1 MSVLRKQW
9 TFSNVKEVLHFNAAL
24 ETKLI
29 AICKTIRKIENTTDP
44 KRNYSAS
51 SGSRRQRTG
60 KKEHTPRKEKT
71 AGNIWVYMSRPDL
84 QTAARLFFTG
94 SPNCNNKNVSFT
106 SSSWKHFR

>member
-44 KRNYSAS
+44 KRNYPAS

-60 KKEHTPRKEKT
+60 KKEHTSQGKDGRKHL
-71 AGNIWVYMSRPDL
+71 GVYVE
-84 QTAARLFFTG
+84 T
-94 SPNCNNKNVSFT
+94 
-106 SSSWKHFR
+106 